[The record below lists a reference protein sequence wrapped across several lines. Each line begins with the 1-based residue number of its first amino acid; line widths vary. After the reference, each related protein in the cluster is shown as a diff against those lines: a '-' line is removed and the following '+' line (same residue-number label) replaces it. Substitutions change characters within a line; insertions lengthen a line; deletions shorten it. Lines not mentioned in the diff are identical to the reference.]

1 MAPPKSAKRKA
12 VSSAC
17 IPCRKR
23 KSKCDGG
30 LPSCSTCM
38 AVYRTD
44 CSYDQDTDHR
54 RKGALRKDIASLQN
68 KNTVLDVIINSL
80 CALPEHE
87 ATALFHSLRRG
98 ERLDSLAE
106 AISGGDTEKLQALVT
121 DLPGP
126 DGTPGATSDTQAPST
141 RNESSRSPADG
152 KWNDA
157 GSQSAAA
164 EGLSSWFRIPQ
175 DAEFVD
181 HLLNLYFCWS
191 HPFFC
196 FFSKSHFLRDMAR
209 GSTKYCSALLV
220 NAVCSVAC
228 QYSDRPAACERA
240 GDYFFGEAQRL
251 AENISA
257 LELTSVQAMAVMAV
271 REGSAGRDHIS
282 FRLIGRAVRLAM
294 EMGLHLADTTAG
306 KPNLCSSEMDIRK
319 LTFWGVFNCEMI
331 CCLALGRV
339 SSIHKNAVEIDKRSY
354 ELRKV
359 GRTVLATLRGR
370 QLASQSERCTAYEM
384 PTVPQH
390 PEERFTPRRLASA
403 YHQYQMWYSELPK
416 MFQLQN
422 TAMPHVIV
430 LHMCYHHLFRPF
442 MKLDLS
448 DIGLYPRELLTYCAT
463 EISKLMNALRAMY
476 GLRRTS
482 LAVSSILLSA
492 STVHLMN
499 LPSQGAAV
507 QLTQAMQDLDKMSV
521 NHRYASCCLEAINRL
536 ANQWGIRLPEATANL
551 APFPSPKPDQAM
563 PNMSLFFTQATL
575 SNESPESHVTPPAQS
590 LRHDSCSI
598 FEPSLAAHN
607 MPILPT
613 NSQSSLGVA
622 SQHSMHS
629 TPLASY
635 GPTTVYDWVDRLY
648 QIKNGLVI
656 WGWALGNI
664 FHNHDLRDIRRS
676 ALHRQREQAK
686 KDNKPIAGIQKLY
699 MMPKNGLP
707 HYILFP
713 HYLCEW
719 IEWVGFWMIGGLNCT
734 PARISL
740 FNEISTMLP
749 RALQGRPWYIQKSG
763 KDKVG
768 NRKAVVSDLI

>member
-306 KPNLCSSEMDIRK
+306 KPDLCSSEMDIRK

-339 SSIHKNAVEIDKRSY
+339 SSIHKNAVEIDKRRSRSSAMNSEKLDALFWQPY
-354 ELRKV
+354 EDVNLPVSPSAVQPMKC
-359 GRTVLATLRGR
+359 LLFHNI
-370 QLASQSERCTAYEM
+370 QSKLSEM
-384 PTVPQH
+384 INDINLNLHAPR
-390 PEERFTPRRLASA
+390 ERFTPRRLASA

-430 LHMCYHHLFRPF
+430 LHMYYHQCVLHLFRPF

-629 TPLASY
+629 TPVNTTLVQAQMNMWSSFPSQQMSTPMQLQSPTADFDVINVDSSASFGY
-635 GPTTVYDWVDRLY
+635 
-648 QIKNGLVI
+648 
-656 WGWALGNI
+656 
-664 FHNHDLRDIRRS
+664 
-676 ALHRQREQAK
+676 
-686 KDNKPIAGIQKLY
+686 
-699 MMPKNGLP
+699 
-707 HYILFP
+707 
-713 HYLCEW
+713 
-719 IEWVGFWMIGGLNCT
+719 
-734 PARISL
+734 
-740 FNEISTMLP
+740 
-749 RALQGRPWYIQKSG
+749 
-763 KDKVG
+763 
-768 NRKAVVSDLI
+768 

>member
-1 MAPPKSAKRKA
+1 MPPRTILPKDEQGSRDDSASMAPPKSAKRKA

-30 LPSCSTCM
+30 LPSCSTCL

-68 KNTVLDVIINSL
+68 KNTALDVVINSL

-87 ATALFHSLRRG
+87 AIALFHSLRRG

-106 AISGGDTEKLQALVT
+106 AINAGDTEKLRTLDT
-121 DLPGP
+121 DLSGP
-126 DGTPGATSDTQAPST
+126 TPGATFHTQVPST
-141 RNESSRSPADG
+141 RNESSRSPVDG

-164 EGLSSWFRIPQ
+164 EGSSSWFRIPQ

-196 FFSKSHFLRDMAR
+196 FFSKDHFLRDMSR
-209 GSTKYCSALLV
+209 GSTKYCSAMLV
-220 NAVCSVAC
+220 NAVLSVAC
-228 QYSDRPAACERA
+228 QYSDRPAARERA
-240 GDYFFGEAQRL
+240 GDYFFSEAQRL
-251 AENISA
+251 SECIGAS
-257 LELTSVQAMAVMAV
+257 ELTAVQAMAVMAV

-306 KPNLCSSEMDIRK
+306 EPNFRSSELDIRK

-339 SSIHKNAVEIDKRSY
+339 SSIPKNAIEIDKPMNSEKLDALFWQPY
-354 ELRKV
+354 EDANLPVSPSAVQPMKCLLFHSV
-359 GRTVLATLRGR
+359 
-370 QLASQSERCTAYEM
+370 QSKLSELINDINLNLYAPR
-384 PTVPQH
+384 
-390 PEERFTPRRLASA
+390 ERFTPRRLASA
-403 YHQYQMWYSELPK
+403 YNQYQNWYAELPE

-430 LHMCYHHLFRPF
+430 LHMYYHQSVLHLFRPF

-448 DIGLYPRELLTYCAT
+448 DIGLYPRELATYCAT
-463 EISKLMNALRAMY
+463 EISKLMNALRGMY

-482 LAVSSILLSA
+482 LVVSTILLSA

-507 QLTQAMQDLDKMSV
+507 QLTQAMQDLNTMSV
-521 NHRYASCCLEAINRL
+521 NHRYASCCLEVINRL
-536 ANQWGIRLPEATANL
+536 ANQWGVRLPEGATNL
-551 APFPSPKPDQAM
+551 APFRSPDLDQAM

-575 SNESPESHVTPPAQS
+575 SNESMESLVAPPTHN
-590 LRHDSCSI
+590 LRHDSGSM
-598 FEPSLAAHN
+598 FEPSFAPHN

-613 NSQSSLGVA
+613 PSQSSLSA
-622 SQHSMHS
+622 NSQHSMHS
-629 TPLASY
+629 TPMNTTPVQTQSNMWSTFSSQQMSAPMQLQLPTADFQMMNVDPSGSY
-635 GPTTVYDWVDRLY
+635 GYHSF
-648 QIKNGLVI
+648 QQ
-656 WGWALGNI
+656 
-664 FHNHDLRDIRRS
+664 S
-676 ALHRQREQAK
+676 Q
-686 KDNKPIAGIQKLY
+686 
-699 MMPKNGLP
+699 
-707 HYILFP
+707 
-713 HYLCEW
+713 
-719 IEWVGFWMIGGLNCT
+719 
-734 PARISL
+734 
-740 FNEISTMLP
+740 
-749 RALQGRPWYIQKSG
+749 
-763 KDKVG
+763 
-768 NRKAVVSDLI
+768 